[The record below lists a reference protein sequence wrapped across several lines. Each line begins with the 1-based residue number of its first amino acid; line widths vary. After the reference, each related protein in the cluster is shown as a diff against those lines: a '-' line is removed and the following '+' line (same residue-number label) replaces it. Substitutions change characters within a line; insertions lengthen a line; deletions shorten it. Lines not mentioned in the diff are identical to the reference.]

1 MANVF
6 RKSDLISGII
16 LGGIIALF
24 LILISKSLEHDVPVL
39 DIFVRSQW
47 LVLIFVP
54 ALVTLSVYVA
64 FRLGQRRL
72 VFFQFGKFIIIGLAN
87 TAIDFGILNLLIFL
101 TSIER
106 GHLYSVFKSISFMV
120 GIINSYLWNKF
131 WTFER
136 TENKWV
142 GKQFFQFISI
152 SLVGFGIN
160 VAAASFV
167 VNLIGPVGGISPR
180 LWANIGAFV
189 AIVISVFWNF
199 FGYKFIVFSN
209 VKTEP

>member
-1 MANVF
+1 MVNVF
-6 RKSDLISGII
+6 RKSDIISGVI
-16 LGGIIALF
+16 LGEMVALF
-24 LILISKSLEHDVPVL
+24 LILISKSLERDVPVL
-39 DIFVRSQW
+39 DIFIRSRW
-47 LVLIFVP
+47 LILILVP

-64 FRLGQRRL
+64 FRLGQRRS
-72 VFFQFGKFIIIGLAN
+72 VFFQFGKFIVIGIAN

-101 TSIER
+101 TGIER
-106 GHLYSVFKSISFMV
+106 GHLYSIFKSISFMV

-131 WTFER
+131 WTFES
-136 TENKWV
+136 TENKWA

-167 VNLIGPVGGISPR
+167 VNFIGPIGGISLR

-199 FGYKFIVFSN
+199 LGYKFIVFSN
-209 VKTEP
+209 VKTQP